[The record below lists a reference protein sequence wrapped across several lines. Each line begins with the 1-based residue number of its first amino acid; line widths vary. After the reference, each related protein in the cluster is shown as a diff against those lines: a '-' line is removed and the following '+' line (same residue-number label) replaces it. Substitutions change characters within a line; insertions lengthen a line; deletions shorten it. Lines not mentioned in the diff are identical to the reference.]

1 MNIMTKQ
8 PFIVAPKD
16 YGPALSVLG
25 AQITVL
31 ASNAKTFAYE
41 VTLQAGEEGVGPP
54 PHSHDW
60 DESFFVL
67 DGQVEFALK
76 SGAVVCKAGTLVH
89 VPADTVHSF
98 RFCAGGGR
106 MLEITGQGG
115 RATQMFRNIS
125 NEFPGAPTDIPRLLN
140 AFQQNGV
147 TVAA

>member
-1 MNIMTKQ
+1 MTKQ
-8 PFIVAPKD
+8 PFIVAPNE

-31 ASNAKTFAYE
+31 ASNARTFGYE
-41 VTLQAGEEGVGPP
+41 ITLQAGAEGVGPP

-67 DGQVEFALK
+67 DGQIEFALN
-76 SGAVVCKAGTLVH
+76 SGSVVCRPGTLAH

-98 RFCAGGGR
+98 RFGAGGGR

-115 RATQMFRNIS
+115 RATQMFRNIG
-125 NEFPGAPTDIPRLLN
+125 NEFPSQPTDIRRLVN
-140 AFQQNGV
+140 ALQQNGV
-147 TVAA
+147 SVAA

>member
-1 MNIMTKQ
+1 MTRQ
-8 PFIVAPKD
+8 PFIVGPKD
-16 YGPALSVLG
+16 YDPALSVLG

-31 ASNAKTFAYE
+31 ASNTKTFGYE
-41 VTLQAGEEGVGPP
+41 ITLQAGEEGVGPP

-67 DGQVEFALK
+67 EGQVEFVLK
-76 SGAVVCKAGTLVH
+76 SGSVVCKAGTLVH

-98 RFCAGGGR
+98 RFCAGGAR

-115 RATQMFRNIS
+115 RATQMFKSVS
-125 NEFPGAPTDIPRLLN
+125 NEFPAEPTDIPQLVNVL
-140 AFQQNGV
+140 QQNGV

>member
-1 MNIMTKQ
+1 MTKQ
-8 PFIVAPKD
+8 PFIVEPKD

-31 ASNAKTFAYE
+31 ASNARTFGYE
-41 VTLQAGEEGVGPP
+41 ITLQTGAEGVGPP

-67 DGQVEFALK
+67 EGEIEFALK
-76 SGAVVCKAGTLVH
+76 SGPMVCKAGTLVH
-89 VPADTVHSF
+89 VPAQTVHSF
-98 RFCAGGGR
+98 RFGRGGGR

-115 RATQMFRNIS
+115 RATQMFKSVS
-125 NEFPGAPTDIPRLLN
+125 NEFPAEPTNIPQLVNVL
-140 AFQQNGV
+140 QQNGV

>member
-1 MNIMTKQ
+1 MTKQ
-8 PFIVAPKD
+8 PFIVAPNE

-31 ASNAKTFAYE
+31 ASNARTFGYE
-41 VTLQAGEEGVGPP
+41 ITLQAGEEGVGPP

-67 DGQVEFALK
+67 EGQIEFVVS

-115 RATQMFRNIS
+115 RATQMFKRIS
-125 NEFPGAPTDIPRLLN
+125 NEFPAEPTDIPRLVN
-140 AFQQNGV
+140 ALQQNGV

>member
-1 MNIMTKQ
+1 MTKQ
-8 PFIVAPKD
+8 PFIVAPGD

-31 ASNAKTFAYE
+31 ASNARTFGYE
-41 VTLQAGEEGVGPP
+41 ITLQAGEEGVGPP

-67 DGQVEFALK
+67 EGGVEFSLQ

-98 RFCAGGGR
+98 RFCAGGAR

-115 RATQMFRNIS
+115 RATQMFKRVS
-125 NEFPGAPTDIPRLLN
+125 NEFPAQPTDIPKLVNVLR
-140 AFQQNGV
+140 QNGV